1 MVVVEVVPLTLQQ
14 LCLKVETAV
23 EEMEL
28 LDPITLL
35 VESQRTELMDVEVVV
50 VEPTDMERLE
60 TLLVEETEEM
70 VLLLLDTSQVLHR
83 RKNDKV

>member
-1 MVVVEVVPLTLQQ
+1 VEVEVELPIALQ
-14 LCLKVETAV
+14 LFLKVVTVAV
-23 EEMEL
+23 EMEL